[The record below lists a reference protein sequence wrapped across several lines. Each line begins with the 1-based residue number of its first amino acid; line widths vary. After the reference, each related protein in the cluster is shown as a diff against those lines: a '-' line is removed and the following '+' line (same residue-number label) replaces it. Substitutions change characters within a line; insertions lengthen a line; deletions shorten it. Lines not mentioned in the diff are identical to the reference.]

1 MTRFVSIALLS
12 ASLALSPVGAQAQ
25 DAAATKGSPSA
36 KTKRAPAK
44 ADKTTK
50 KSRKTTA
57 GPRFMRPGVAYF
69 LSHGEFVRLTRRE
82 QKEYLRELKK
92 IMGSLPGMSENF
104 ADATT
109 GAAKNRKIATTAAAP
124 PTADFVAAL
133 LGQAEAWRGEESL
146 LKPSLLLDSYARD
159 KHRERMRNSIWWLVN
174 ARLGVNDLPDSDP
187 RKKDLVARIDAL
199 EANYLDYGKSYAID
213 WLAWDPSISD
223 GLKALDSAR
232 NKRINSSCNITPHN
246 GLVKYADRQPVS
258 VSAESVATKPADL
271 KACEEQARKL
281 ADEEKSRDDAE
292 EPPADPAIP
301 VEQPPEILGYRCM
314 YAGFVI
320 KEDPCRGPSQLP
332 EGMSF
337 KGIDAASFVCEA
349 DEILCNPL
357 LFGVVAECELKAD
370 AEEAKNT
377 ECLAQAK
384 PLCVPRG
391 KYATRE
397 CATRSAGDKGLES
410 AATLIKMNPEVWRD
424 YRISFYELCDDE
436 MIAFNGFVHRKNGDS
451 TIPERTLTDVRQ
463 TCENAKGRLTKLVND
478 YRVDGE
484 RPPRPGAQPAAT
496 EGEK

>member
-1 MTRFVSIALLS
+1 MTRFVSVAVLS
-12 ASLALSPVGAQAQ
+12 ALFAFGPVAAQAKKTTT
-25 DAAATKGSPSA
+25 AKNSASA
-36 KTKRAPAK
+36 KK
-44 ADKTTK
+44 
-50 KSRKTTA
+50 KTTA
-57 GPRFMRPGVAYF
+57 PRFARPGSAFF
-69 LSHGEFVRLTRRE
+69 LSHAEFTRLTKRE

-92 IMGSLPGMSENF
+92 ILGSLPGMSENF
-104 ADATT
+104 ADAKTT
-109 GAAKNRKIATTAAAP
+109 GKNRQIATAAAP
-124 PTADFVAAL
+124 PTAEFVAGL

-174 ARLGVNDLPDSDP
+174 ARLAANDMPDSDP
-187 RKKDLVARIDAL
+187 RKKDLVARINTL
-199 EANYLDYGKSYAID
+199 ESNYLDYGKSYAID
-213 WLAWDPSISD
+213 WLAWDPLISD

-232 NKRINSSCNITPHN
+232 NKRINSTCNITPYN

-258 VSAESVATKPADL
+258 VSAEGVATKPADL
-271 KACEEQARKL
+271 KACEEQVRRL
-281 ADEEKSRDDAE
+281 AEEEEEKGRDD
-292 EPPADPAIP
+292 EPPAEPPVP
-301 VEQPPEILGYRCM
+301 VEKPPEILGYRCM

-332 EGMSF
+332 EDMNF
-337 KGIDAASFVCEA
+337 KGIDSSAFSCEA

-451 TIPERTLTDVRQ
+451 TIPESTLTDVRQ
-463 TCENAKGRLTKLVND
+463 TCENAKGRLSKLVND

-484 RPPRPGAQPAAT
+484 RPARPGAQPAAT
-496 EGEK
+496 EGDR